1 MHGEHPRGLQKREFS
16 HEISNSLDSPK
27 FSNFCQHFCINLES
41 VFIGIIPFN
50 YPFSVCHVQY
60 SFLQRFQPSLV
71 NGGGGGDVMGDA
83 HVKLV
88 VETED
93 EDGKG
98 SSITP

>member
-1 MHGEHPRGLQKREFS
+1 MNTLEGCKKENFLM
-16 HEISNSLDSPK
+16 EISKSLDSPK

-71 NGGGGGDVMGDA
+71 NGGGGVMGDA

-98 SSITP
+98 SPITP